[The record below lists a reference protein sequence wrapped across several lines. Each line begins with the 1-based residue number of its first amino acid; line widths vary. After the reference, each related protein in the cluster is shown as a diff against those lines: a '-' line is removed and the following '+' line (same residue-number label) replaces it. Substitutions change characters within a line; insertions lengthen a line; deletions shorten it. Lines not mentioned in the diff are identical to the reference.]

1 MKSTSPLAVNGTPEN
16 QRTAA
21 IGADESVRPKSWSYM
36 HRAKWARSLPVKSG
50 ARLTAIA
57 ISDHI
62 NEKTGWWDLSAAQM
76 ADETGQGERTV
87 RRHVNEDLRAYF
99 HIEDRPGR
107 MWRFTIPAPMM
118 AVVEPRPNRPHP
130 PAKLADVP
138 SDLPSNVHTQGG
150 RERLTCEKHSRFLAV
165 VLGERAAMN
174 ALKSAARPERA
185 AEPPERP
192 CGHAGGSRTA
202 GSGRASSCRAAS
214 GTTGRAGGIVGECIT
229 SRVEKLPAR
238 AAVSAATGRRA

>member
-1 MKSTSPLAVNGTPEN
+1 MHSTSPLAVNGTPEN

-87 RRHVNEDLRAYF
+87 RRHVNEDLRAIFSY
-99 HIEDRPGR
+99 RRSPG
-107 MWRFTIPAPMM
+107 
-118 AVVEPRPNRPHP
+118 PNVAIYHP
-130 PAKLADVP
+130 GAHDGGCGTPAK
-138 SDLPSNVHTQGG
+138 
-150 RERLTCEKHSRFLAV
+150 
-165 VLGERAAMN
+165 
-174 ALKSAARPERA
+174 SAG
-185 AEPPERP
+185 PP
-192 CGHAGGSRTA
+192 GQ
-202 GSGRASSCRAAS
+202 
-214 GTTGRAGGIVGECIT
+214 I
-229 SRVEKLPAR
+229 
-238 AAVSAATGRRA
+238 GRRTL

>member
-57 ISDHI
+57 IADHI

-87 RRHVNEDLRAYF
+87 RRHVNEDLRPYF
-99 HIEDRPGR
+99 GVQDRPGF
-107 MWRFTIPAPMM
+107 MWRFTMPRPLM
-118 AVVEPRPNRPHP
+118 AVVEPRPNRPDP

-138 SDLPSNVHTQGG
+138 CKRPSKYVHPPARLAETAETPALPEHL
-150 RERLTCEKHSRFLAV
+150 EAV
-165 VLGERAAMN
+165 EAGNGVKCRRCSHMWPRAAGLSHMCVGR
-174 ALKSAARPERA
+174 SERA
-185 AEPPERP
+185 AEPPERTERP
-192 CGHAGGSRTA
+192 QRTRR
-202 GSGRASSCRAAS
+202 GRTSDSVIRSGIIDA
-214 GTTGRAGGIVGECIT
+214 E
-229 SRVEKLPAR
+229 
-238 AAVSAATGRRA
+238 RRARRAERGESWA

>member
-1 MKSTSPLAVNGTPEN
+1 MHSTSPLAVNGTPEN

-118 AVVEPRPNRPHP
+118 AVVEPRPNRPDP

-138 SDLPSNVHTQGG
+138 CKRPSKYVHPPARLAETAETPALPEHL
-150 RERLTCEKHSRFLAV
+150 EAV
-165 VLGERAAMN
+165 EAGNGVKCRRCSHMWPRAAGLSPYVRR
-174 ALKSAARPERA
+174 AVRAR
-185 AEPPERP
+185 
-192 CGHAGGSRTA
+192 
-202 GSGRASSCRAAS
+202 
-214 GTTGRAGGIVGECIT
+214 GT
-229 SRVEKLPAR
+229 PAR
-238 AAVSAATGRRA
+238 AHGEGSAATRLRRRRLVSGVQPAP

>member
-1 MKSTSPLAVNGTPEN
+1 MHSTSPSAVNGTPEN

-57 ISDHI
+57 IADHI

-87 RRHVNEDLRAYF
+87 RRHVNEDLRPYF
-99 HIEDRPGR
+99 GVQDRPGF
-107 MWRFTIPAPMM
+107 MWRFTMPAPLM
-118 AVVEPRPNRPHP
+118 AVVEPRPNRPDP

-150 RERLTCEKHSRFLAV
+150 RERLTCEKHNRFWPRSCGEDCYECAKDRQHAPTHQHVPKRRMAKAQLPRAYDDEGWFQECTRLHAGRCNGSRGHGLTMQDA
-165 VLGERAAMN
+165 EYWADETRRAA
-174 ALKSAARPERA
+174 R
-185 AEPPERP
+185 
-192 CGHAGGSRTA
+192 
-202 GSGRASSCRAAS
+202 
-214 GTTGRAGGIVGECIT
+214 GE
-229 SRVEKLPAR
+229 S
-238 AAVSAATGRRA
+238 